1 MALSILSN
9 TAATK
14 AAFAMNSNNVQL
26 NKSLNRLSSGKQIVT
41 PADDAGGLAVSM
53 KLGSSIARNK
63 SIVANIQNAMS
74 FGEVQDGALSSA
86 AKIVDRM
93 AELKALSLDVMKST
107 TDVENY
113 NTEFKALQNQIFD
126 LTTEKFNGVSL
137 FNSTANKTFGQDV
150 DNLTVVTSDQ
160 GGSGAV
166 VSMSKG
172 LLLGALTFAS
182 DSSTNAGTIG
192 AGGTVKS
199 LANASGNELNISESG
214 SLSLAFFAKATENI
228 ATLRATSAAGLAR
241 LQLAEDHVRLTVAN
255 LEAANSRIMDV
266 DVAAESTRFAKYN
279 ILSQVSASMLVQANQ
294 TPATALMLL

>member
-93 AELKALSLDVMKST
+93 AELTALSLDVMKST
-107 TDVENY
+107 TDVANY
-113 NTEFKALQNQIFD
+113 STEFKALQNQLHD
-126 LTTEKFNGVSL
+126 LTNEKFNGVSL
-137 FNSTANKTFGQDV
+137 FNSTTGKTFGTDV
-150 DNLTVVTSDQ
+150 DNMEVITSDQ
-160 GGSGAV
+160 GGSGAK

-172 LLLGALTFAS
+172 LLLGAMTFAS
-182 DSSTNAGTIG
+182 NSSTAAGQIGNASS
-192 AGGTVKS
+192 KS
-199 LANASGNELNISESG
+199 IANASGSELGIAT
-214 SLSLAFFAKATENI
+214 LSLAFFAKATENI

-279 ILSQVSASMLVQANQ
+279 ILSQVSAAMLVQANQ

>member
-74 FGEVQDGALSSA
+74 FGEVQDGALCSA

-93 AELKALSLDVMKST
+93 AELKALSLDVMKSS
-107 TDVENY
+107 TDKDNY
-113 NTEFKALQNQIFD
+113 NTEFKALQNQLYD
-126 LTTEKFNGVSL
+126 LTSEKFNGVDL
-137 FNSTANKTFGQDV
+137 FNNESGKKFGLNV
-150 DNLTVVTSDQ
+150 DSLRVVTSDQ
-160 GGSGAV
+160 GGSGSV
-166 VSMSKG
+166 VSMSRG
-172 LLLGALTFAS
+172 LLLGALTFKSTS
-182 DSSTNAGTIG
+182 DTDAEAVGSGVA
-192 AGGTVKS
+192 
-199 LANASGNELNISESG
+199 LANASGSEIDITGSG
-214 SLSLAFFAKATENI
+214 TLSLAFFAKATENI

-279 ILSQVSASMLVQANQ
+279 ILSQVSAAMLVQANQ

>member
-93 AELKALSLDVMKST
+93 AELKALSTDVMKSP
-107 TDVENY
+107 TDISNY
-113 NTEFKALQNQIFD
+113 ETEFKALQNQLKD
-126 LTTEKFNGVSL
+126 LTAEKFNGIDL
-137 FNSTANKTFGQDV
+137 FNSETSKTFGTDV
-150 DNLTVVTSDQ
+150 DNLEVITSDQ

-172 LLLGALTFAS
+172 LLLGALTFTS
-182 DSSTNAGTIG
+182 DSVTTAGQIG
-192 AGGTVKS
+192 AAGVKS
-199 LANASGNELNISESG
+199 LANDSG
-214 SLSLAFFAKATENI
+214 SELGIATLSLAFFAKATENI

-279 ILSQVSASMLVQANQ
+279 ILSQASAAMLVQANQ